1 MADRLDGKVAIVTG
15 GASGIGEGSVRLFA
29 EEGARVVVADI
40 QDDRGRALVE
50 SLGGETSY
58 VHANVAMEADVRGA
72 VEHAVERFGRL
83 DAIFNNAGYAG
94 VMDPIM
100 EVDEADYDQTMDVL
114 LKGVF
119 LGIKHAARVMQ
130 AQGDG
135 GSIVST
141 ASVAG
146 VNAGNGPSV
155 YSLAKGAVI
164 HLTRVAAYELGE
176 HNIRVNC
183 ICPGGIATPIFG
195 KSLGLSAEDA
205 DKTVETMAELM
216 GSSQPI
222 ARSGRPSDI
231 AHAALWLSSDDSSF
245 VTGHSLIVDGGLTLG
260 RLRQADFGDS
270 YREVFKWPG
279 HRYSRRVARSGDWP
293 GQRSSGC
300 ARDIVRTGGAARWMR
315 ATTESS
321 VGSAAWDVE
330 PFPPGRA
337 CRLSGS
343 PVGASAGS

>member
-29 EEGARVVVADI
+29 EQGARVVVADI

-155 YSLAKGAVI
+155 YSVAKGAVI

-260 RLRQADFGDS
+260 RPRQADFGDS
-270 YREVFKWPG
+270 YREVFRGLGIDMPD
-279 HRYSRRVARSGDWP
+279 A
-293 GQRSSGC
+293 
-300 ARDIVRTGGAARWMR
+300 
-315 ATTESS
+315 
-321 VGSAAWDVE
+321 
-330 PFPPGRA
+330 
-337 CRLSGS
+337 
-343 PVGASAGS
+343 